1 MASTEHEIASGQGQ
15 PRRVRVTHDIHPAMQ
30 YEFYI
35 PEAIWNH
42 AAVRRMLTRLEALAP
57 GATSFSRLAGI
68 WDHKPETVR
77 IYRIILRCEEPGL
90 EGIRQVLRE
99 QVGQLMA
106 EVAGEAR
113 SAQEAFMFTETAVQ
127 VTMSHL

>member
-1 MASTEHEIASGQGQ
+1 MSTTDHEIAGGQGGMK
-15 PRRVRVTHDIHPAMQ
+15 RVRVTHDEYEALQ

-42 AAVRRMLTRLEALAP
+42 HAVRAMLTRLEALAP

-77 IYRIILRCEEPGL
+77 IYRMILRSDVSGSQDTRRMLRREAGL
-90 EGIRQVLRE
+90 
-99 QVGQLMA
+99 LMA
-106 EVAGEAR
+106 ELSAEAR
-113 SAQEAFMFTETAVQ
+113 LAQDAFMFTETPIQ
-127 VTMSHL
+127 VTMSAL